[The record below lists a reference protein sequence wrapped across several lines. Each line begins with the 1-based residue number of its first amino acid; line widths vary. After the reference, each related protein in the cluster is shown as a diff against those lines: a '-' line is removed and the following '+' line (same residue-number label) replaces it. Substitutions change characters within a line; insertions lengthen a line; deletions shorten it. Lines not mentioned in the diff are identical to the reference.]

1 MVKASKDCITD
12 ISVSNNIVLK
22 GWASGCDSRSPCI
35 LSNYFIKTK
44 YTANAKKIN
53 ATM

>member
-1 MVKASKDCITD
+1 MARASKDCITD

-22 GWASGCDSRSPCI
+22 GWASDYHSRSPCI

-53 ATM
+53 AAM